1 MFKVIRLAAA
11 GVLASTAAIAGS
23 VAYVAPVVPEVIEE
37 EGSMGGS
44 GLWLIPLIAIALIL
58 LATSSDDPEIYGG

>member
-58 LATSSDDPEIYGG
+58 LATSSDDPSNY